1 MKKTKK
7 NSYKKKKKTYK
18 KKRTYKKKSYKKGGA
33 RLQYPKV
40 YDNLEKSI
48 KELTKLNGI
57 DPRKE
62 KKIKFVEQLGPEIM
76 RPDIKRDFLKRLKSD
91 SNNNVFMD
99 LLHSLKKLNELNN
112 LQKEKIKEFE
122 KSRKFLI
129 KQIIENAKKDKIL
142 ELPKDV
148 KESEFYE
155 STEKL
160 REILKPK

>member
-48 KELTKLNGI
+48 KELTILNGI

-62 KKIKFVEQLGPEIM
+62 KKIKFVEQLGPETM
-76 RPDIKRDFLKRLKSD
+76 RPDIKRDFLKKLKSD
-91 SNNNVFMD
+91 NNKNVFMD

-112 LQKEKIKEFE
+112 LQKKKIEIFE
-122 KSRKFLI
+122 NTRKDLI
-129 KQIIENAKKDKIL
+129 AKIIKDRISKLREN
-142 ELPKDV
+142 V
-148 KESEFYE
+148 KESEFNE
-155 STEKL
+155 SIIKI
-160 REILKPK
+160 RKILNQNKI

>member
-48 KELTKLNGI
+48 EELTKLNGI

-62 KKIKFVEQLGPEIM
+62 KKIKFVEQLGPETM
-76 RPDIKRDFLKRLKSD
+76 RPDIKRDFLKKLKSD
-91 SNNNVFMD
+91 SNKNVFMD

-112 LQKEKIKEFE
+112 LQKKKIEIFE
-122 KSRKFLI
+122 NTRKDLI
-129 KQIIENAKKDKIL
+129 AKIIKDRISKLREN
-142 ELPKDV
+142 V
-148 KESEFYE
+148 KESEFNE
-155 STEKL
+155 SIIKI
-160 REILKPK
+160 RKILNQNKI

>member
-48 KELTKLNGI
+48 EELTKLNGI

-62 KKIKFVEQLGPEIM
+62 KKIKFVEQLGPETM
-76 RPDIKRDFLKRLKSD
+76 RPDIKRDFLKKLKSD
-91 SNNNVFMD
+91 NNKNVFMD

-112 LQKEKIKEFE
+112 LQKKKIEIFE
-122 KSRKFLI
+122 NTRKDLI
-129 KQIIENAKKDKIL
+129 AKIIKDRISKLREN
-142 ELPKDV
+142 V
-148 KESEFYE
+148 KESEFNE
-155 STEKL
+155 SIIKI
-160 REILKPK
+160 RKILNQNKI

>member
-48 KELTKLNGI
+48 EELTKLNGI

-62 KKIKFVEQLGPEIM
+62 KKIKFVEQLGPETM
-76 RPDIKRDFLKRLKSD
+76 RPDIKRDFLKKLKSD

-112 LQKEKIKEFE
+112 LQKKNIEIFE
-122 KSRKFLI
+122 NTRKDLI
-129 KQIIENAKKDKIL
+129 RKIIEDRISKLREN
-142 ELPKDV
+142 V
-148 KESEFYE
+148 KESEFRDSME
-155 STEKL
+155 EI
-160 REILKPK
+160 RDILKPK

>member
-48 KELTKLNGI
+48 EELTKLNGI
-57 DPRKE
+57 DSRKE
-62 KKIKFVEQLGPEIM
+62 KKIKFVEQLGPETM
-76 RPDIKRDFLKRLKSD
+76 RPDIKRDFLKKLKSD

-112 LQKEKIKEFE
+112 LQKKKIEIFE
-122 KSRKFLI
+122 NTRKDLI
-129 KQIIENAKKDKIL
+129 RKIIEDRISKLREN
-142 ELPKDV
+142 V
-148 KESEFYE
+148 KESEFRDSME
-155 STEKL
+155 EI
-160 REILKPK
+160 RDILKPK

>member
-18 KKRTYKKKSYKKGGA
+18 KKSYKKGGA
-33 RLQYPKV
+33 KLKYPKV

-48 KELTKLNGI
+48 EELTKLNGI

-62 KKIKFVEQLGPEIM
+62 KKIKFVEQLGPETM
-76 RPDIKRDFLKRLKSD
+76 RPDIKRDFLKKLKSD

-112 LQKEKIKEFE
+112 LQKRKIEIFE
-122 KSRKFLI
+122 NTRKDLI
-129 KQIIENAKKDKIL
+129 RKIIEDRIL
-142 ELPKDV
+142 KLRENV
-148 KESEFYE
+148 KESEFRDSME
-155 STEKL
+155 EI
-160 REILKPK
+160 RDILKPK